1 MFNNLV
7 HQRYLFNIPTHFD
20 HTDIFQIPLRTN
32 LIVGVSFLIRLMTMY
47 TFKVKM
53 LYTLIPV
60 LVDTEELV
68 FVQTEEHMRL
78 ETTMIIARPSNVSMV
93 K

>member
-1 MFNNLV
+1 
-7 HQRYLFNIPTHFD
+7 
-20 HTDIFQIPLRTN
+20 
-32 LIVGVSFLIRLMTMY
+32 MTKFI
-47 TFKVKM
+47 FKVKM
-53 LYTLIPV
+53 FYTLIPV

-68 FVQTEEHMRL
+68 FVQMEEHMRL